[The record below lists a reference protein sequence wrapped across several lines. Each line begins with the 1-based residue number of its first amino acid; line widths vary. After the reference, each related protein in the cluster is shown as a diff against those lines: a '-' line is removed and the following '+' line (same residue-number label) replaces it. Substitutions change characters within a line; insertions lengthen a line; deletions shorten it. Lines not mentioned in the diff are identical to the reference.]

1 MKILTAIVVSIL
13 LVLLLIWSR
22 PESKAELRPLPVA
35 RVLATQ
41 VQKMDIQPV
50 TVLTGKLQPA
60 RHAELRFELSGRV
73 MQRFV
78 EPGNRVEAGDILLQI
93 DDGDFID
100 KHSEA
105 LAMLRQEEKAIAR
118 DRSLLAL
125 IIEERKLQERE
136 VERLQRLG
144 QESLASRSN
153 FDSAMQGVLKLKA
166 EESRLRHSVETAGS
180 RLQAKKALVS
190 QAARNLERTR
200 LVAPFPATVNKVM
213 YEAGDYANAGQVA
226 VEIVQLKELDLYL
239 EVTSAMVGV
248 LQLGME
254 VEVVTDRATLPGT
267 LVAIESDPQT
277 DTLTHAIRIRI
288 DGTGLIPGQ
297 LAEVGLPGQ
306 VLHDV
311 AVVPISAI
319 LYDEGASYLFRI
331 EDDHLQRVPVKTI
344 VRHEDLQS
352 VTGINAG
359 TTIVERDVAALADGQ
374 KVTTRSSVCYGDRTF
389 S

>member
-73 MQRFV
+73 MQRYV

-374 KVTTRSSVCYGDRTF
+374 KVTTR
-389 S
+389 

>member
-254 VEVVTDRATLPGT
+254 VEVVTDRATISGT

-374 KVTTRSSVCYGDRTF
+374 KVTTR
-389 S
+389 

>member
-374 KVTTRSSVCYGDRTF
+374 KVTTR
-389 S
+389 

>member
-254 VEVVTDRATLPGT
+254 VEVVTDRATLSGT

-359 TTIVERDVAALADGQ
+359 TTIVERDVAALVDGQ
-374 KVTTRSSVCYGDRTF
+374 KVTTR
-389 S
+389 